1 MDLLRQRKVQ
11 KIPTVTG
18 GLSHQAVT
26 AKQQKKGRNR
36 PPLVIC
42 INSISSLRCTRSA
55 MLCMLSAPTGCVKIP
70 SNHGARA
77 RTPRPHTV
85 VKGKSFWF
93 CTPNPCNQLYTAFS
107 SCIFKSLPY
116 IFTHHLKFQITSRPL
131 RGGQSIGIPLSS
143 LRFKPKVSIV
153 LFWARADLN
162 VHLPPYT
169 PTHC

>member
-18 GLSHQAVT
+18 GLTHQAVT

-36 PPLVIC
+36 PLVIC

-93 CTPNPCNQLYTAFS
+93 CTPNPCNQLYTAF
-107 SCIFKSLPY
+107 LHPYPY
-116 IFTHHLKFQITSRPL
+116 IFTRHIKFQITSRPL

-143 LRFKPKVSIV
+143 LRNRK
-153 LFWARADLN
+153 
-162 VHLPPYT
+162 YQ
-169 PTHC
+169 